1 MRVHPDRDAITQLL
15 CIPGQDFTRATAK
28 RQVRIVRTNMTTL
41 TQICMTLQLS
51 NILPSDR
58 NADLPLQKYQLVY
71 AVMT

>member
-1 MRVHPDRDAITQLL
+1 MPAQPEREAIAQLL
-15 CIPGQDFTRATAK
+15 CIPGQDFICAATK
-28 RQVRIVRTNMTTL
+28 RRVQIVHTNMITL
-41 TQICMTLQLS
+41 TQIWMTLLLS